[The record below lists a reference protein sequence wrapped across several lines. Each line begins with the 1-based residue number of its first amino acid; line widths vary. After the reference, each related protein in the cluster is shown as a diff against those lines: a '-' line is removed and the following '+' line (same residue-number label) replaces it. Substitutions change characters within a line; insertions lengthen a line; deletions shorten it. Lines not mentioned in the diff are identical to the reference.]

1 MSRFA
6 QMQAA
11 AGFLFLALLLAAL
24 TLLDIYG
31 DKIMKRV
38 LRVAA
43 VMAVCLPIVAC
54 ATPVTDLV
62 KAANELDPECGKL
75 VDVRIGTN
83 WIFGWPVPVVTG
95 TYTKACKPEKLKAV
109 APVPAATPGGL
120 VLGQPVG

>member
-1 MSRFA
+1 MSRAA
-6 QMQAA
+6 QFHAA
-11 AGFLFLALLLAAL
+11 SLAVLLALALAVL

-31 DKIMKRV
+31 DAIMKRA
-38 LRVAA
+38 LRLVA
-43 VMAVCLPIVAC
+43 IVGLGLLTIAC

-62 KAANELDPECGKL
+62 KAANELDPDCGKL

-95 TYTKACKPEKLKAV
+95 TYTKACHPEQLKA
-109 APVPAATPGGL
+109 APAQAPGPGL